1 MGVTESASST
11 WRCLRRFRRS
21 AAARLPSA
29 CCRTSSCRALFS
41 ACCAEDSQSV
51 SQLRPAQGTVV
62 GPASPGG
69 IADTF
74 QTTAGLPVPSGAE
87 WPPCQAQLPG
97 TLPALSAISANSANT
112 TDSASSASDATL
124 KERP

>member
-1 MGVTESASST
+1 MALLEAFQAFRSGAAALRLLPHQLLQGFVL
-11 WRCLRRFRRS
+11 RLLRRGQS
-21 AAARLPSA
+21 
-29 CCRTSSCRALFS
+29 
-41 ACCAEDSQSV
+41 EDSQSV

-97 TLPALSAISANSANT
+97 TLPALSAISANSANS